1 MRRVLMTA
9 LGAAAS
15 IAIASPA
22 SAVVT
27 LATTNG
33 SPLSNQIFGVAGAD
47 AIHVYGTAP
56 SNGGP
61 SNVEYT
67 GNTDLHITS
76 GFAQIQDAG
85 TQGDLFQIVI
95 NPDDLFDLMKLSVQL
110 EGTAGTVTV
119 YYLLSSSILDANVI
133 ASYTQIAGAFASG
146 QNDNQ
151 NYLLSGGTFSGIM
164 VSSTSPIS
172 VFQVKQNSY
181 QLAGTTPPVG
191 SVPEPATWGMM
202 LLGFGGMG
210 LALRRSR
217 RRSKA
222 TLMQIA

>member
-1 MRRVLMTA
+1 MRRLLMTG

-22 SAVVT
+22 AAAVS
-27 LATTNG
+27 LSLTNG
-33 SPLSNQIFGVAGAD
+33 SPLSNQIFGVAGTD
-47 AIHVYGTAP
+47 GIHVYGTAP

-61 SNVEYT
+61 ANVEYT

-85 TQGDLFQIVI
+85 TQGDLFQIII

-110 EGTAGTVTV
+110 EGTSGTVTV
-119 YYLLSSSILDANVI
+119 YYLLSSSILDANLI
-133 ASYTQIAGAFASG
+133 ASYTQIAGSFASG

-151 NYLLSGGTFSGIM
+151 NYLISGGTFSGIM

-181 QLAGTTPPVG
+181 QLAGTPPPPG
-191 SVPEPATWGMM
+191 SVPEPATWAMM
-202 LLGFGGMG
+202 LLGFGGIGM
-210 LALRRSR
+210 AMR
-217 RRSKA
+217 RRRKKGLLQVA
-222 TLMQIA
+222 

>member
-1 MRRVLMTA
+1 MRILFTA

-22 SAVVT
+22 AAAVT
-27 LATTNG
+27 LTTTNG
-33 SPLSNQIFGVAGAD
+33 APLTNQIFGVAGTD
-47 AIHVYGTAP
+47 GIHVYGTAP
-56 SNGGP
+56 SNGGAA
-61 SNVEYT
+61 NVEYT

-85 TQGDLFQIVI
+85 TQGDLFQIII

-110 EGTAGTVTV
+110 EGQAGTVTV
-119 YYLLSSSILDANVI
+119 YYLLSSSLLDANTI
-133 ASYTQIAGAFASG
+133 ASYTQIAGSFSSG

-151 NYLLSGGTFSGIM
+151 NYLISGGTFSGIM

-181 QLAGTTPPVG
+181 QLAGTPPPPG
-191 SVPEPATWGMM
+191 SVPEPATWAMM
-202 LLGFGGMG
+202 LLGFGGIGVAM
-210 LALRRSR
+210 R
-217 RRSKA
+217 RRRKQG
-222 TLMQIA
+222 LLQIA